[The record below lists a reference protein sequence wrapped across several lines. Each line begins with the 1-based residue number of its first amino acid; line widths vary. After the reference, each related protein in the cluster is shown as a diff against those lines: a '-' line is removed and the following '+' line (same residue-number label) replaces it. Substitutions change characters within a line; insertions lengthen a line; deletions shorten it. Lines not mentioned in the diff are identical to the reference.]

1 MPFHWQ
7 LRRSHFGY
15 LLFVDDHVNMILP
28 VTSKKKSSPWCPH
41 MQSCLVSRD
50 VFIVSLAHPIASI
63 SSNCLHSHSAALV
76 TFRAAL
82 SCHASTSPSMA
93 SPEQN
98 LWLDD
103 TVPAGE
109 GGKRNR
115 ARKCQNQTLL
125 LHVVLRWVH
134 IGAVMKKGKI
144 HNFEGAGPSKTWIS
158 HMQGFCANLP
168 LPVPPTELLL
178 VVSLSLVLS
187 WFMTCSTTNNE

>member
-1 MPFHWQ
+1 MPFHCQ

-28 VTSKKKSSPWCPH
+28 VTSKKKSSPWCPP

-50 VFIVSLAHPIASI
+50 VFIVSLGHRIASI

-109 GGKRNR
+109 GGLAKSCKEVPESDSTF
-115 ARKCQNQTLL
+115 AC
-125 LHVVLRWVH
+125 
-134 IGAVMKKGKI
+134 
-144 HNFEGAGPSKTWIS
+144 GPKMGS
-158 HMQGFCANLP
+158 H
-168 LPVPPTELLL
+168 
-178 VVSLSLVLS
+178 
-187 WFMTCSTTNNE
+187 WFFYEKS